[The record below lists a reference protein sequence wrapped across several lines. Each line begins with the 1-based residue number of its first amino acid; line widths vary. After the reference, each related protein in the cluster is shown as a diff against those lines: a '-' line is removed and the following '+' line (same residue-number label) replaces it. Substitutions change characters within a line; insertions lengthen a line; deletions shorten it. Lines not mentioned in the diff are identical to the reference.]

1 MPFLARWLMLLLGPH
16 VVHHLPR
23 VFVGFCFFILS
34 WATSTGLA
42 GAEGGHINAV
52 FQLQPLT
59 LEPLPI

>member
-16 VVHHLPR
+16 VVYHLPR
-23 VFVGFCFFILS
+23 VFAGFCFFILS
-34 WATSTGLA
+34 CTTSTGLA